1 MKPPKVNFKQQ
12 IVQDMV
18 SGFWQPGDR
27 LTLSDLAGRYQAS
40 QTPVREALRELYGEG
55 FLEIGAGKT
64 FQLRPL
70 SVAFIEN
77 IFDIRS
83 CLEVMLVKTAANK
96 CRAADILQLKT
107 LNHAL
112 AEAVSQVLFDKA
124 IEKNREFHDVIN
136 GLADNPE
143 ATRILKMHWIFIA
156 SLWKQV
162 DYVAAR
168 YTGVVSDHDAII
180 QAFVRQDADAAAS
193 LMGAHVVKAK
203 FELIEKV
210 KNQAL
215 STGDG
220 NERFA

>member
-1 MKPPKVNFKQQ
+1 
-12 IVQDMV
+12 MV

-27 LTLSDLAGRYQAS
+27 LTLSELAGRYQAS

-55 FLEIGAGKT
+55 FLEMGAGKT

-83 CLEVMLVKTAANK
+83 CLEVMPVKTAANK
-96 CRAADILQLKT
+96 CRATDILQLKT

-112 AEAVSQVLFDKA
+112 AAAVSQGLFDKA

-136 GLADNPE
+136 GLAANPE

-162 DYVAAR
+162 GYGAAR
-168 YTGVVSDHDAII
+168 YSGVVSDHDAII
-180 QAFVRQDADAAAS
+180 QAFERQDADAAAS

-210 KNQAL
+210 KHQAL